1 MYINKTSKE
10 IGFEGEEKAR
20 DYLKNLGYC
29 ILEKNYYSKQGELDI
44 IASDDNTLIGFEVK
58 NWSYYSEEELYR
70 VITPLKKKRMMQT
83 MMNFLAVTE
92 KAAYS
97 YIRFDV
103 IFING
108 SSIIHYK
115 DIT

>member
-1 MYINKTSKE
+1 MYVNKTLKE
-10 IGFEGEEKAR
+10 IGYEGEEKAR

-29 ILEKNYYSKQGELDI
+29 ILENNYYSQQGELDI
-44 IASDDNTLIGFEVK
+44 IASDNNTLIGCEVK

-83 MMNFLAVTE
+83 MMNFLADTE
-92 KAAYS
+92 SFGYS
-97 YIRFDV
+97 NIRFDV
-103 IFING
+103 IFISG
-108 SSIIHYK
+108 SSIKHYK